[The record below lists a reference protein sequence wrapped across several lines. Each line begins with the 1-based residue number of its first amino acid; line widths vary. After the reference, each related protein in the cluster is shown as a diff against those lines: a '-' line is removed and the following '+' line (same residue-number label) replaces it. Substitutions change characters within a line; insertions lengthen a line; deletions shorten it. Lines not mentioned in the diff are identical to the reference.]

1 MQQRV
6 AAGEQVVRVRVQPR
20 EPDLVRNSTFAKEIG
35 QFAKKHDLVIE
46 LEGGLLSHAYYL
58 LSKTGCKVE
67 CADLD
72 DYATEDNQLEFNK
85 LVRDRIPDNIAAKG
99 EAVSLLRLRGEALIA
114 ALRRKLV
121 EESLEVLDA
130 RASDEIAEELADV
143 KEVTLALM
151 SRLNITEADVE
162 VRRKKKA
169 KKSGAFD
176 EALMLTRTALA
187 PSLGFRE
194 LLAHD
199 AALGGQHLVTAIE
212 KMAEIPAAFED
223 IHVDRRVDSS
233 GTMERQFTV
242 DLPAHA
248 AGYQPTRVAFS
259 LPTSDGT
266 THDMN
271 FELLMSRHASDI
283 RLRVRI
289 LNAPVQLELP
299 FSDPPNGIRR

>member
-130 RASDEIAEELADV
+130 RTSDEIAEELADV

-169 KKSGAFD
+169 NRTYAKETLYSATECRF
-176 EALMLTRTALA
+176 AL
-187 PSLGFRE
+187 
-194 LLAHD
+194 
-199 AALGGQHLVTAIE
+199 
-212 KMAEIPAAFED
+212 
-223 IHVDRRVDSS
+223 
-233 GTMERQFTV
+233 
-242 DLPAHA
+242 
-248 AGYQPTRVAFS
+248 
-259 LPTSDGT
+259 
-266 THDMN
+266 
-271 FELLMSRHASDI
+271 
-283 RLRVRI
+283 
-289 LNAPVQLELP
+289 
-299 FSDPPNGIRR
+299 